1 MSVLIK
7 LCKFCGSDKEI
18 CRSHAMPR
26 SFFINIQRQDSGKS
40 ILLSDGAEKIRKT
53 INSGQWPILCKECEN
68 YFNINFDSP
77 IDQKLNL
84 LGKPINPKVHLV
96 FLDHPKIIASFI
108 LSVIWRASMSE
119 NEIYKSF
126 ELPRTLN
133 KKIQDHLKSPGTD
146 NPFEFSTFRFERLI
160 DRIGNFSEEEISQV
174 VIAPYCAHREK
185 TRKLEISF
193 IGRGYLF
200 STIYPRYSSLAAN
213 KHGFLYRDR
222 PKMIKQTDIFDQKSL
237 IKLGVISRM
246 KAESGHITF

>member
-1 MSVLIK
+1 MSTLLK
-7 LCKFCGSDKEI
+7 FCKFCDNEKEI

-26 SFFINIQRQDSGKS
+26 SFFISVQRDNSGKS
-40 ILLSDGAEKIRKT
+40 ILLNSGSGKIRKT
-53 INSGQWPILCKECEN
+53 INSGQWPMLCKECEN
-68 YFNINFDSP
+68 HFNLNFDSP
-77 IDQKLNL
+77 IDQKLNTL
-84 LGKPINPKVHLV
+84 VKPISRKVHHA

-126 ELPRTLN
+126 ELPRILN

-146 NPFEFSTFRFERLI
+146 NPFKFSTFRFERLI
-160 DRIGNFSEEEISQV
+160 DRIGNFSEEEISQF
-174 VIAPYCAHREK
+174 VIAPYCVHRDK

-200 STIYPRYSSLAAN
+200 STIYPRYSSLAAT